1 MITPHINANKGD
13 FAKVVLMPGD
23 PVRAKWIADTF
34 LTDVKLVNE
43 VRGILGF
50 TGYTKNGK
58 RISVMASGMGQPS
71 IGIYSYELFKFF
83 DVETIIRVGTCGS
96 YQPYIDLSDIILATS
111 ASTDSCWF
119 NQFKINGVYSAC
131 ADFDVLFEAKK
142 QSESKGIK
150 THCGNVLS
158 SDIFYA
164 ADKDEWKQWANL
176 GVLAV
181 EMESYAL
188 YTNAAM
194 LHKRAMC
201 ILTATD
207 NFTKEGKLSQE
218 ERATGLYKMVE
229 IGVATAEKF
238 SD

>member
-1 MITPHINANKGD
+1 MITPHINASKED

-23 PVRAKWIADTF
+23 PVRAKWIAETF
-34 LTDVKLVNE
+34 LKDVKQVND

-50 TGYTKNGK
+50 TGFTKNGK

-83 DVETIIRVGTCGS
+83 GVETIIRVGTCGS
-96 YQPYIDLSDIILATS
+96 YQPDIDLNDIILATS

-131 ADFDVLFEAKK
+131 ANFDVLFEAKC
-142 QSESKGIK
+142 QSEAKNIPC
-150 THCGNVLS
+150 HCGNVLS

-164 ADKDEWKQWANL
+164 ADENEWKSWANL

-194 LHKRAMC
+194 LHKKAMC
-201 ILTATD
+201 ILTVTD
-207 NFTKEGKLSQE
+207 NLCNEGKLSQE
-218 ERATGLYKMVE
+218 ERATGLYRMIE
-229 IGVATAEKF
+229 IGIATAEKF
-238 SD
+238 AD

>member
-1 MITPHINANKGD
+1 MITPHINANKDD

-34 LTDVKLVNE
+34 LTDVKQVND

-50 TGYTKNGK
+50 TGYSKNGK

-83 DVETIIRVGTCGS
+83 GVETIIRVGTCGS
-96 YQPYIDLSDIILATS
+96 YQPDIDLNDIILATS

-119 NQFKINGVYSAC
+119 NQFKVNGVYSAC
-131 ADFDVLFEAKK
+131 ANFDVLFEAKT
-142 QSESKGIK
+142 QSEAHNIPC
-150 THCGNVLS
+150 HCGNVLS
-158 SDIFYA
+158 SDVFYA
-164 ADKDEWKQWANL
+164 YDKDEWKSWANL

-194 LHKRAMC
+194 LHKKAMC
-201 ILTATD
+201 ILTVTD
-207 NFTKEGKLSQE
+207 NLCNEGKLSQE
-218 ERATGLYKMVE
+218 ERATGLYRMIE
-229 IGVATAEKF
+229 IGIATAEKF
-238 SD
+238 A